1 MSEIIGKVQKDLFE
15 MQDLKYR
22 DFHSKLMP
30 TVEKEKVIGVRTPK
44 LRKYTS
50 FFLKLSSQTEIETF
64 MHTLPHKYYEE
75 DNLHGFIIERIK
87 DYEECIDALNAFL
100 PYIDNWATCDMMNPK
115 VLKKEPE
122 RLLGQI
128 KRWLKAKETYVVR
141 FAMGC
146 LMNYYLDEYFKA
158 ECPEMVAEVQSDEYY
173 IQMMQA
179 WYFATALAKQYNT
192 ILPYLLEHKLSM
204 WVHNKTIQKAVE
216 SYRIKPEQKE
226 YLKTLKRKG

>member
-216 SYRIKPEQKE
+216 SYRITANQKE

>member
-1 MSEIIGKVQKDLFE
+1 MSEIIRKIQKELFE

-30 TVEKEKVIGVRTPK
+30 TVDKEKVIGVRIPQ
-44 LRKYTS
+44 LRKYAS
-50 FFLKLSSQTEIETF
+50 SFLKLSSREEINEF
-64 MHTLPHKYYEE
+64 MHTLPHQYYEE
-75 DNLHGFIIERIK
+75 DNLHAFIIEKIK
-87 DYEECIDALNAFL
+87 DYEECINALNAFL

-115 VLKKEPE
+115 VLKKESE
-122 RLLGQI
+122 RLLEQV
-128 KRWLKAKETYVVR
+128 KVWLKAKETYVVR

-146 LMNYYLDEYFKA
+146 LMNYYLDEYFTE
-158 ECPEMVAEVQSDEYY
+158 ECANLVAEVQSDEYY

-179 WYFATALAKQYNT
+179 WYFATALAKQYDAV
-192 ILPYLLEHKLSM
+192 LPYLLEHKLSM

-216 SYRIKPEQKE
+216 SYRITTEQKE

>member
-1 MSEIIGKVQKDLFE
+1 M
-15 MQDLKYR
+15 
-22 DFHSKLMP
+22 
-30 TVEKEKVIGVRTPK
+30 GV
-44 LRKYTS
+44 S
-50 FFLKLSSQTEIETF
+50 V
-64 MHTLPHKYYEE
+64 
-75 DNLHGFIIERIK
+75 ERIK

>member
-115 VLKKEPE
+115 VLKKESE
-122 RLLGQI
+122 RLLEQV
-128 KRWLKAKETYVVR
+128 KVWLKAKETYVVR

-146 LMNYYLDEYFKA
+146 LMYYYLDEYFTE
-158 ECPEMVAEVQSDEYY
+158 ECANLVAEVQSNEYY

-179 WYFATALAKQYNT
+179 WYFATALAKQYDAV
-192 ILPYLLEHKLSM
+192 LPYLLEHKLSM

-216 SYRIKPEQKE
+216 SYRITTEQKE

>member
-1 MSEIIGKVQKDLFE
+1 MSEIIRKIQKELFE

-30 TVEKEKVIGVRTPK
+30 TVDKEKVIGVRIPQ
-44 LRKYTS
+44 LRKYAS
-50 FFLKLSSQTEIETF
+50 SFLKLSSREEINEF
-64 MHTLPHKYYEE
+64 MHTLPHQYYEE
-75 DNLHGFIIERIK
+75 DNLHAFIIEKIK
-87 DYEECIDALNAFL
+87 DYEECINALNAFL

-122 RLLGQI
+122 RLLEQV
-128 KRWLKAKETYVVR
+128 KVWMKAKETYVVR

-146 LMNYYLDEYFKA
+146 LMNYYLEENFTT
-158 ECPEMVAEVQSDEYY
+158 ECADLIAPLQPDEYY

-179 WYFATALAKQYNT
+179 WYFATALAKQYDAV
-192 ILPYLLEHKLSM
+192 LPYLLEHRLSM

-216 SYRIKPEQKE
+216 SYRITTEQKD

>member
-1 MSEIIGKVQKDLFE
+1 MSEIIRKIQKELFE

-30 TVEKEKVIGVRTPK
+30 TVDKEKVIGVRIPQ
-44 LRKYTS
+44 LRKYAS
-50 FFLKLSSQTEIETF
+50 SFLKLSSREEINEF
-64 MHTLPHKYYEE
+64 MHTLPHQYYEE
-75 DNLHGFIIERIK
+75 DNLHAFIIEKIK
-87 DYEECIDALNAFL
+87 DYEECINALNAFL

-122 RLLGQI
+122 RLLEQV
-128 KRWLKAKETYVVR
+128 KVWMKAKETYVVR

-146 LMNYYLDEYFKA
+146 LMNYYLEENFTT
-158 ECPEMVAEVQSDEYY
+158 ECADLVAEVQSDEYY

-179 WYFATALAKQYNT
+179 WYFATALAKQYDAV
-192 ILPYLLEHKLSM
+192 LPYLLEHRLSM

-216 SYRIKPEQKE
+216 SYRITTEQKD